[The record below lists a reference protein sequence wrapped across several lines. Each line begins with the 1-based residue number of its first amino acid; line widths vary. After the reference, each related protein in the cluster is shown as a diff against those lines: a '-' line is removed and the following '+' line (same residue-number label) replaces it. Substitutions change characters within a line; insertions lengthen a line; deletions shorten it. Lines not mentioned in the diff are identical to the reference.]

1 MTDNATEDQEPQ
13 VDQAAAPESAVD
25 SQVDSD
31 LNRSSIR
38 NRRSILNRRLKLVLQ
53 NIRRLEMRKRRP
65 GNPVT

>member
-13 VDQAAAPESAVD
+13 VDQAAAPNPQSIH
-25 SQVDSD
+25 SDSD
-31 LNRSSIR
+31 PQIL